1 VTKFCSKKNNL
12 RKKIITFQEKK
23 KLGGGGIEYFGIFA
37 TKKVFLVQSIP
48 PGADKKSALLS
59 LVLQESCR

>member
-1 VTKFCSKKNNL
+1 
-12 RKKIITFQEKK
+12 
-23 KLGGGGIEYFGIFA
+23 LGAGGIEYFGIFA